1 MSKRKASSEIM
12 ESFRKAPY
20 GTHRLARK
28 MVVVKGNKAPNTP
41 GATRGFG
48 ANYGAAGEKKVS
60 DKPSDPALPNLLGI
74 QVDTTVPAASIV
86 LLHAPKVGSEFTSR
100 VGRKTCAKSIY
111 VRGICGLNGPNTPGG
126 PTAGFSPSQQ
136 LRMILFVD
144 WQPNGQAPTVT
155 QVLKFADSAS
165 QLNLDNRD
173 RFHIIKDKVWFF
185 DSSIANQGAINRTGA
200 SVKVYKKINIE
211 TTFNGTV
218 SQGNS
223 PTDTQGAI
231 ADIATGAIY
240 MMWVGSAAASTTTAG
255 RFAGT
260 TRIRYVD
267 T

>member
-1 MSKRKASSEIM
+1 MKRKSGSEVM

-20 GTHRLARK
+20 GTNRLARK
-28 MVVVKGNKAPNTP
+28 MVSVKRNGAPNTP

-60 DKPSDPALPNLLGI
+60 DKPSDPVLPDLLGL
-74 QVDTTVPAASIV
+74 QADTTVPAGSIV

-111 VRGICGLNGPNTPGG
+111 IRGICGLNGPNTGGG

-144 WQPNGQAPTVT
+144 WQPNGAAPVATDI
-155 QVLKFADSAS
+155 LKFANSAS
-165 QLNLDNRD
+165 QLNLNNRD

-185 DSSIANQGAINRTGA
+185 DTSTSNQAAINRTGA

-223 PTDTQGAI
+223 ATDTQGAI
-231 ADIATGAIY
+231 ADISTGAIY
-240 MMWVGSAAASTTTAG
+240 MMWVGSATASATTAG
-255 RFAGT
+255 RFSGT

>member
-1 MSKRKASSEIM
+1 MSKRKSSEIM
-12 ESFRKAPY
+12 TDFKKAHY
-20 GTHRLARK
+20 GTHAGMQRK
-28 MVVVKGNKAPNTP
+28 IVKGNRTPNTP

-74 QVDTTVPAASIV
+74 KADTTVPAASIL

-111 VRGICGLNGPNTPGG
+111 VRGIVGLDGPNIPAG

-136 LRMILFVD
+136 ARMILFVD

-155 QVLKFADSAS
+155 QILKFADSAS

-185 DSSIANQGAINRTGA
+185 DSCIANQAAINRTGA

-218 SQGNS
+218 STGNS
-223 PTDTQGAI
+223 ATDTQGSI

-240 MMWVGSAAASTTTAG
+240 MMWVGSAPASATTAG

-267 T
+267 A